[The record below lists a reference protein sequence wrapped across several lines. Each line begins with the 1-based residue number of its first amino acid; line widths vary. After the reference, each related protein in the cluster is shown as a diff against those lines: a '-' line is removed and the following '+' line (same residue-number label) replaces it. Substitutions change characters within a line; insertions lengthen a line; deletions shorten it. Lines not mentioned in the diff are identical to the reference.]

1 MTEHVLPFALPAQ
14 LDPALSGI
22 SDYWRSLIR
31 GKASDMPYWD
41 DVKLSELGSGADSAM
56 LMTVFDKPQRFRVEI
71 VGKEISSRY
80 SGELQGTFTDEI
92 DVHSPIEFLRA
103 QASATAE
110 GRVPTYYATEDYA
123 RLLLPLWGEGHV
135 GMLLAGYSWA

>member
-1 MTEHVLPFALPAQ
+1 MTEQVLPFALPAQ
-14 LDPALSGI
+14 LDPALSGVA
-22 SDYWRSLIR
+22 DYWRGLIR

-41 DVKLSELGSGADSAM
+41 DVKLSDLGSGADSAM
-56 LMTVFDKPQRFRVEI
+56 RMTVFDKPQRFRIEI
-71 VGKEISSRY
+71 AGKEISTRY
-80 SGELQGTFTDEI
+80 GGTLQGTFTYEI
-92 DVHSPIEFLRA
+92 DIHSPVEFLRA

-110 GRVPTYYATEDYA
+110 GGAPTYYATDTYT

>member
-1 MTEHVLPFALPAQ
+1 MTEQVLPFALPAQ
-14 LDPALSGI
+14 LDPALSGVA
-22 SDYWRSLIR
+22 DYWRGLIR

-41 DVKLSELGSGADSAM
+41 DVKLSDLGSGADSAM
-56 LMTVFDKPQRFRVEI
+56 LMTVFDKPQRFRIEI
-71 VGKEISSRY
+71 AGKEISTRY
-80 SGELQGTFTDEI
+80 GGTLQGTFTDEI
-92 DVHSPIEFLRA
+92 DIHSPVEFLRA

-110 GRVPTYYATEDYA
+110 GGAPTYYATDTYA